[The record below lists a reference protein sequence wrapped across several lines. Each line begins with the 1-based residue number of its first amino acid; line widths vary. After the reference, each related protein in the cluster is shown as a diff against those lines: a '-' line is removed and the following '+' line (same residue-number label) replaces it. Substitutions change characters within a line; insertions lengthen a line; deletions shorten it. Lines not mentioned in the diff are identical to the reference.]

1 MVYHSK
7 ALHDQYKNPWTDEP
21 VQSKEKPRKDY
32 RNWLNIIQRV
42 NPDKNYRSF
51 MDLFVAK
58 DVSIWLSL
66 PAITLNLT
74 YIDPTMEIFWNMFGG
89 I

>member
-21 VQSKEKPRKDY
+21 VQSKEKPRKVY

-51 MDLFVAK
+51 MDLFVVK
-58 DVSIWLSL
+58 MSRFDFPCVL
-66 PAITLNLT
+66 LNLT

-89 I
+89 R

>member
-21 VQSKEKPRKDY
+21 VQSKEKPRKVY

-51 MDLFVAK
+51 MDLFV
-58 DVSIWLSL
+58 V
-66 PAITLNLT
+66 
-74 YIDPTMEIFWNMFGG
+74 NMSRFDFPCLLLH
-89 I
+89 